1 VEPPAAPD
9 SPLRSD
15 AAAGSD
21 KSVTDSHLQSD
32 WPDRPAGPP
41 PKKRSSLSFFKE
53 LPVLILIAL
62 GLAILIKTF
71 LVQAFFI
78 PSESMVP
85 TLKVGDRVL
94 VNKLV
99 YRFRD
104 PHRGEIIVFIAE
116 HDPNEANRS
125 FFKKI
130 VDNITESLGVAKP
143 PGTDFIKRVIGLPG
157 ETLEMK
163 DGVVTITTV
172 SGKKLT
178 LREPYVPHPD
188 PQPFGPTVVPP
199 KTYFVMGDNRQ
210 NSADSRTRLGPIKR
224 SDVIG
229 KAFIRVW
236 PVPRIAFFRTP
247 NYGSTGAMGAVL
259 VLPVWVV
266 RRRRRLRRAAA

>member
-1 VEPPAAPD
+1 VEPPSAPE
-9 SPLRSD
+9 SP
-15 AAAGSD
+15 
-21 KSVTDSHLQSD
+21 LQSD

-41 PKKRSSLSFFKE
+41 PKKRSSLAFFKE

-78 PSESMVP
+78 PSESMLP

-99 YRFRD
+99 YRFRK

-116 HDPNEANRS
+116 HDNKNKDHN
-125 FFKKI
+125 FFQKI
-130 VDNITESLGVAKP
+130 ADQITESLGIAKP

-163 DGVVTITTV
+163 DAVVTITEPD
-172 SGKKLT
+172 GKKVKLD
-178 LREPYVPHPD
+178 EPYVKNKD
-188 PQPFGPTVVPP
+188 TQPFGPTTVPP
-199 KTYFVMGDNRQ
+199 NTYFVMGDNRT

-236 PVPRIAFFRTP
+236 PPQRIAFFRSP
-247 NYGSTGAMGAVL
+247 RYAAPSAAAAGAVVIPIWL
-259 VLPVWVV
+259 L
-266 RRRRRLRRAAA
+266 RRRRRSLRSAA

>member
-1 VEPPAAPD
+1 M
-9 SPLRSD
+9 
-15 AAAGSD
+15 
-21 KSVTDSHLQSD
+21 QSD

-116 HDPNEANRS
+116 HDPSEANRS
-125 FFKKI
+125 FFKKV

-157 ETLEMK
+157 DTVQMT
-163 DGVVTITTV
+163 DGVVTITTPA
-172 SGKKLT
+172 GKKLT

-188 PQPFGPTVVPP
+188 LQPFGPTVVPP
-199 KTYFVMGDNRQ
+199 KTLRPKASGVYAM
-210 NSADSRTRLGPIKR
+210 LG
-224 SDVIG
+224 
-229 KAFIRVW
+229 
-236 PVPRIAFFRTP
+236 
-247 NYGSTGAMGAVL
+247 
-259 VLPVWVV
+259 
-266 RRRRRLRRAAA
+266 RAA